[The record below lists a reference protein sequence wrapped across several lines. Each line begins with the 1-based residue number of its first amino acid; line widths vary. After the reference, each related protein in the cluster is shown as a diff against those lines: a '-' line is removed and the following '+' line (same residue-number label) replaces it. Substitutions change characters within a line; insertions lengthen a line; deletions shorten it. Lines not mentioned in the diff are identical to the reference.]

1 MVARV
6 EPERVQAVL
15 DDGTKPTM
23 AVRLADGSR
32 IRVTP
37 THPFYADWGPDLRN
51 PGWLEAGQLRAGDRL
66 RTADGRGTTVAGL
79 EYDTGSA
86 HVYTLTVATDH
97 TFFVG
102 AALVLVHNSNACYG
116 TAGEFEDLSGK
127 TFEEANK
134 ILEQGTRRVADSA
147 GGYRAYKYPDGSEVI
162 IRDNGEVIRMA
173 APEYAK
179 TGERTN
185 KGQRLDSQGN
195 LLPRSDPDSHNTGE
209 MVRRDPP
216 PAAE

>member
-1 MVARV
+1 MSLSDQVVARV

-97 TFFVG
+97 TFFV
-102 AALVLVHNSNACYG
+102 AAAQVLVHNSGPCPDVVGLLLPEGKAIGVQGSSSDIREVAGG
-116 TAGEFEDLSGK
+116 TPVAQQLFDL
-127 TFEEANK
+127 
-134 ILEQGTRRVADSA
+134 LSA
-147 GGYRAYKYPDGSEVI
+147 GGTDVTPAGFGGQAGGKLVSLSGGI
-162 IRDNGEVIRMA
+162 TIGIRYLSKSGDTAIDIQG
-173 APEYAK
+173 P
-179 TGERTN
+179 TG
-185 KGQRLDSQGN
+185 
-195 LLPRSDPDSHNTGE
+195 LPFTKIHFGR
-209 MVRRDPP
+209 
-216 PAAE
+216 